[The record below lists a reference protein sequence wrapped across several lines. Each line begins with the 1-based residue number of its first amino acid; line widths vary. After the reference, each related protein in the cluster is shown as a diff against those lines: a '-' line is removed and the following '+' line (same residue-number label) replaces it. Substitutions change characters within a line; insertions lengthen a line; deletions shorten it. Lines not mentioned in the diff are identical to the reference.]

1 MIEPA
6 YRYRAKVRRVIDGDT
21 YILDIDL
28 GFRIYAAINIRV
40 HNYDAPE
47 MVGPDRAR
55 GLAAKAAAEAL
66 LLARDIMI
74 ESYKDARSF
83 ERWVAD
89 VYVGGELIADVLTKE
104 GHAKTPE

>member
-6 YRYRAKVRRVIDGDT
+6 YRYRATVRRVIDGDT
-21 YILDIDL
+21 YILDVDL

-47 MVGPDRAR
+47 MVGPDKAR
-55 GLAAKAAAEAL
+55 GLAAKDAAAAFL
-66 LLARDIMI
+66 SAATVIVI

-89 VYVGGELIADVLTKE
+89 VYVDGELLSDKLTAA
-104 GHAKTPE
+104 GHAK

>member
-1 MIEPA
+1 MIAGPV

-21 YILDIDL
+21 YILDVDL

-40 HNYDAPE
+40 HDYDAPE

-55 GLAAKAAAEAL
+55 GIAAKEAAEAL
-66 LLARDIMI
+66 LLSREIVI
-74 ESYKDARSF
+74 ESYKDERSF

-89 VYVGGELIADVLTKE
+89 VYVGGESIAAILTTE
-104 GHAKTPE
+104 GHAK